1 MPNHPHGNT
10 SWTPDKT
17 AKVKAMLETGATA
30 GEVALKLKL
39 TRAAVI
45 GKARRMGWKMAS
57 GLNCG
62 RNAFAPKEPRPSIAP
77 ERVPNPA
84 YKLDK
89 RKRGMS
95 DKREAKSRPEDRREP
110 GSVMLRSIGLICE
123 PVDIL
128 DLKPS
133 HCRWPIDQGQ
143 RVMFCGAQ
151 RDGERP
157 YCSSHAVLAFHSMAS
172 LRMRA

>member
-133 HCRWPIDQGQ
+133 HCRWPVNDSPW
-143 RVMFCGAQ
+143 MFCGAQ
-151 RDGERP
+151 VDGERSWCP
-157 YCSSHAVLAFHSMAS
+157 GHARLALQSTPP